1 MDRLD
6 LWAEIIPGVSA
17 AGFSI
22 GQHLSSIPDLSEP
35 NLVINLQEER
45 KKREKSLESININ
58 EALSKSDGWICQKIS
73 SDSEKLDGHK
83 VFYYKDRIVLLE
95 FNSDDIL
102 FVIFVFE
109 GYKGKFLDK
118 FEIGTR
124 LSDLR
129 EHFELDYDSGDEL
142 NYPSESSSVKGIA
155 FYGAEESLED
165 NPEQKI
171 MGFCVHNWSLQV

>member
-1 MDRLD
+1 MNMLN
-6 LWAEIIPGVSA
+6 LWAEIIPGLSA

-22 GQHLSSIPDLSEP
+22 GQHLSSIPDIKEP
-35 NLVINLQEER
+35 ILVVNLEEER
-45 KKREKSLESININ
+45 KKREKGLKSIGLNDL
-58 EALSKSDGWICQKIS
+58 LSNSDGWICQKIC
-73 SDSEKLDGHK
+73 SDSEKLNRHT
-83 VFYYKDRIVLLE
+83 VFYYKDRVVLLH

-109 GYKGKFLDK
+109 GYQGKFFDK
-118 FEIGTR
+118 FEIGSKV
-124 LSDLR
+124 SDLS
-129 EHFELDYDSGDEL
+129 EYFELEYDSADDMH
-142 NYPSESSSVKGIA
+142 YPSESSHVKGIA

>member
-1 MDRLD
+1 MNMLN
-6 LWAEIIPGVSA
+6 LWAEIIPESSA
-17 AGFSI
+17 GGFRI
-22 GQHLSSIPDLSEP
+22 GQHLSSIPDLREP
-35 NLVINLQEER
+35 ILVVNLQEER
-45 KKREKSLESININ
+45 EKREKGLKSININ
-58 EALSKSDGWICQKIS
+58 EALSNSDGWICQKIS
-73 SDSEKLDGHK
+73 SDSQKLDGHK

-102 FVIFVFE
+102 FEIFVFE

-129 EHFELDYDSGDEL
+129 EHFELDYDNGDEL
-142 NYPSESSSVKGIA
+142 NYPSESSSVKGIG

-165 NPEQKI
+165 NLEQKI

>member
-1 MDRLD
+1 MTRLD

-35 NLVINLQEER
+35 NLVIDQKEER
-45 KKREKSLESININ
+45 EKKQKGLKQIGLNDV
-58 EALSKSDGWICQKIS
+58 LSNSDGWICQKIC
-73 SDSEKLDGHK
+73 SDSEKLDGHT
-83 VFYYKDRIVLLE
+83 VFYYKDRVVLLH
-95 FNSDDIL
+95 FNSDYIL

-109 GYKGKFLDK
+109 GYQGKFLDK
-118 FEIGTR
+118 FEIGSKV
-124 LSDLR
+124 SDLS
-129 EHFELDYDSGDEL
+129 EYVEVEYDSGDEKH
-142 NYPSESSSVKGIA
+142 YPSESSHVKGIA

>member
-35 NLVINLQEER
+35 NLVVNLQEER
-45 KKREKSLESININ
+45 EKREKGLKSININ
-58 EALSKSDGWICQKIS
+58 EALSKSDGWICQKIC

-95 FNSDDIL
+95 FNSDDII
-102 FVIFVFE
+102 FKIFVFE
-109 GYKGKFLDK
+109 GYQGKFFDK
-118 FEIGTR
+118 FEIGSKV
-124 LSDLR
+124 SDIN
-129 EHFELDYDSGDEL
+129 EYFELEYDSGDEMH
-142 NYPSESSSVKGIA
+142 YPSESSHVKGIA

>member
-6 LWAEIIPGVSA
+6 LWAEIIPEVSA

-22 GQHLSSIPDLSEP
+22 GQHLSSIPDLSKP
-35 NLVINLQEER
+35 NLVVNLQQER
-45 KKREKSLESININ
+45 EKREKGLKSININ

-73 SDSEKLDGHK
+73 SDSDKLDGHT
-83 VFYYKDRIVLLE
+83 VFYYKDRVVLLH
-95 FNSDDIL
+95 FNVNDIL

-109 GYKGKFLDK
+109 GYQGKFFDK
-118 FEIGTR
+118 FEIGSKV
-124 LSDLR
+124 SDIN
-129 EHFELDYDSGDEL
+129 EYFELEYDSGDEMH
-142 NYPSESSSVKGIA
+142 YPFKSPHIKGIA
-155 FYGAEESLED
+155 FYGAEQSLED